1 MKTKNFA
8 VLILSHGR
16 ANNVI
21 TIDTLRK
28 QGYTGD
34 IYIIV
39 DNEDDQIEDYAK
51 LIGKNKVKEIIVF
64 DKEEEMKHT
73 DTADNFKDHRLV
85 VYARNKCHDIAKKIG
100 LDYFLELD
108 DDYTGFGIRY
118 ASGEIL
124 KRKKIT
130 NLDLL
135 FDEFIDFL
143 EISNA
148 LTVAFAQGGDY
159 IGGVGSKVWQEQLS
173 RKAMNCFFCKT
184 DRPFKFSGSTNE
196 DVNAYITYGNKG
208 QLMFTVATICMDQ
221 LQTQSN
227 AGGLT
232 DIYLDNG
239 TYVKSF
245 YSVIH
250 QPQCA
255 KISSMG
261 NKFKRI
267 HHKILWDK
275 CTPKILNEKWKK

>member
-1 MKTKNFA
+1 MMKTKNFA
-8 VLILSHGR
+8 VFILSHGR
-16 ANNVI
+16 ADNVI
-21 TIDTLRK
+21 TIKTLRSIN
-28 QGYTGD
+28 YTGK
-34 IYIIV
+34 IYLII
-39 DNEDDQIEDYAK
+39 DDEDDQVDRYKQLDDVED
-51 LIGKNKVKEIIVF
+51 VIVF
-64 DKEEEMKHT
+64 NKAEEVERT

-85 VYARNKCHDIAKKIG
+85 VYARNKCHDIAKDLG
-100 LDYFLELD
+100 LEYFLELD

-118 ASGEIL
+118 DDKGVL
-124 KRKKIT
+124 KRAKIT
-130 NLDLL
+130 NADKL
-135 FDEFIDFL
+135 FDLFINFL
-143 EISNA
+143 EKSKA

-159 IGGVGSKVWQEQLS
+159 IGGVGSKVWNDKLA

-208 QLMFTVATICMDQ
+208 ELMFTVADICMDQ

-255 KISSMG
+255 KISTMG
-261 NKFKRI
+261 NKFRRM
-267 HHKILWDK
+267 HHKILWEK
-275 CTPKILNEKWKK
+275 CCPKIINEKYKK

>member
-1 MKTKNFA
+1 MMKNNSFA

-21 TIDTLRK
+21 TIKTLRDI
-28 QGYTGD
+28 GYTGK
-34 IYIIV
+34 IYMVIDDE
-39 DNEDDQIEDYAK
+39 DNQKEDYMK
-51 LIGKNKVKEIIVF
+51 LKDVEKVIVF
-64 DKEEEMKHT
+64 NKTEEMKHT

-85 VYARNKCHDIAKKIG
+85 VYARNKCHDIAKNLK
-100 LDYFLELD
+100 LKYFLELD

-118 ASGEIL
+118 DDNGKL
-124 KRKKIT
+124 KRRNIRNADK
-130 NLDLL
+130 L
-135 FDEFIDFL
+135 FDEMIEFL
-143 EISNA
+143 EKSKA

-159 IGGVGSKVWQEQLS
+159 IGGVGSKVWNDRLS

-208 QLMFTVATICMDQ
+208 QLMFTIADVCMDQ

-227 AGGLT
+227 SGGLT

-255 KISSMG
+255 RISSMG
-261 NKFKRI
+261 NKFRRI
-267 HHKILWDK
+267 HHKILWK
-275 CTPKILNEKWKK
+275 YCTPKILNEKYKKK

>member
-1 MKTKNFA
+1 MKNKSFA
-8 VLILSHGR
+8 VFILSHGR

-21 TIDTLRK
+21 TIKTLREM
-28 QGYTGD
+28 GYKGK
-34 IYIIV
+34 IYIII
-39 DNEDDQIEDYAK
+39 DNEDDQIEEYKK
-51 LIGKNKVKEIIVF
+51 LKDIEDVIVF
-64 DKEEEMKHT
+64 DKLEEMKYT

-85 VYARNKCHDIAKKIG
+85 VYARNKCHDIAKELG
-100 LDYFLELD
+100 LEYFLELD
-108 DDYTGFGIRY
+108 DDYTSFGIRY
-118 ASGEIL
+118 NDKGTL
-124 KRKKIT
+124 KRVKI
-130 NLDLL
+130 NNIEKL
-135 FDEFIDFL
+135 FDSFINFL
-143 EISNA
+143 EVSGA

-159 IGGVGSKVWQEQLS
+159 IGGVGSKVWKEKLS

-208 QLMFTVATICMDQ
+208 KLMFTIADICMDQ

-227 AGGLT
+227 PGGLT

-250 QPQCA
+250 QPQCV
-255 KISSMG
+255 KISTMG
-261 NKFKRI
+261 NKFRRI

-275 CTPKILNEKWKK
+275 CTPKILNEKYKRK

>member
-1 MKTKNFA
+1 MKNKSFA
-8 VLILSHGR
+8 VFILSHGR

-21 TIDTLRK
+21 TIKTLREI
-28 QGYTGD
+28 GYTGK

-39 DNEDDQIEDYAK
+39 DNEDEQINKYKNLEDIED
-51 LIGKNKVKEIIVF
+51 VIIF
-64 DKEEEMKHT
+64 NKEEEMKYT

-85 VYARNKCHDIAKKIG
+85 VYARNKCHDIARE
-100 LDYFLELD
+100 LDLEYFLELD

-118 ASGEIL
+118 DNGGKLS
-124 KRKKIT
+124 RKKIT
-130 NLDLL
+130 KADTL
-135 FDEFIDFL
+135 FDAFIDFL
-143 EISNA
+143 EKSNA
-148 LTVAFAQGGDY
+148 LTVTFAQGGDY
-159 IGGVGSKVWQEQLS
+159 IGGIGSKVWQDQLS

-208 QLMFTVATICMDQ
+208 KLMFTVADICMDQ

-227 AGGLT
+227 PGGLT

-250 QPQCA
+250 QPQCV
-255 KISSMG
+255 KISTMG
-261 NKFKRI
+261 NKFRRI

-275 CTPKILNEKWKK
+275 CTPKILSEQYKK

>member
-1 MKTKNFA
+1 MKSNFA

-28 QGYTGD
+28 IGYTGK
-34 IYIIV
+34 IYIVI
-39 DNEDDQIEDYAK
+39 DNEDDQAEDYKK
-51 LIGKNKVKEIIVF
+51 LKDVAGVYVF
-64 DKEEEMKHT
+64 DKEEEMKYT
-73 DTADNFKDHRLV
+73 DTADNYKDHRLV
-85 VYARNKCHDIAKKIG
+85 VYARNKCHDIAKELG
-100 LDYFLELD
+100 LEYFLELD

-118 ASGEIL
+118 DNDGKLS
-124 KRKKIT
+124 RKNIK
-130 NLDLL
+130 DADKL
-135 FDEFIDFL
+135 FEYMIDFL
-143 EISNA
+143 EKSKA

-159 IGGVGSKVWQEQLS
+159 IGGIGSKVWNDRLS

-184 DRPFKFSGSTNE
+184 NRPFKFSGSTNE

-208 QLMFTVATICMDQ
+208 ELMFTIADVCMDQ

-227 AGGLT
+227 EGGLT

-245 YSVIH
+245 YSIIH
-250 QPQCA
+250 QPQCV
-255 KISSMG
+255 KISTMG
-261 NKFKRI
+261 NKFRRI
-267 HHKILWDK
+267 HHKISWNK

>member
-1 MKTKNFA
+1 MNTKNFA
-8 VLILSHGR
+8 VFILSHGR
-16 ANNVI
+16 ADNVI
-21 TIDTLRK
+21 TIKTLRNG
-28 QGYTGD
+28 GYTGD
-34 IYIIV
+34 IYIII
-39 DNEDDQIEDYAK
+39 DDEDEQEQKYRS
-51 LIGKNKVKEIIVF
+51 LESVKDVIVF
-64 DKEEEMKHT
+64 DKKKEIELT

-85 VYARNKCHDIAKKIG
+85 VYARNKCHDIAKELK

-118 ASGEIL
+118 ADDEKL
-124 KRKKIT
+124 KRANIK

-135 FDEFIDFL
+135 FDKFIKFL
-143 EISNA
+143 ETSNA
-148 LTVAFAQGGDY
+148 LTVTFAQGGDY
-159 IGGVGSKVWQEQLS
+159 IGGVGSKVWRDQLA

-196 DVNAYITYGNKG
+196 DVNAYISYGNKG
-208 QLMFTVATICMDQ
+208 KLMFTIAQICMDQ

-227 AGGLT
+227 DGGLT

-255 KISSMG
+255 KISTMG
-261 NKFKRI
+261 NKFRRI

>member
-1 MKTKNFA
+1 MKNKSFA
-8 VLILSHGR
+8 VFILSHGR

-21 TIDTLRK
+21 TIKTLREI
-28 QGYTGD
+28 GYTGK

-39 DNEDDQIEDYAK
+39 DNEDEQINKYKNLEDIED
-51 LIGKNKVKEIIVF
+51 VIIF
-64 DKEEEMKHT
+64 NKEEEMKHT

-85 VYARNKCHDIAKKIG
+85 VYARNKCHDIARE
-100 LDYFLELD
+100 LDLEYFLELD

-118 ASGEIL
+118 DNGGKLS
-124 KRKKIT
+124 RKKIT
-130 NLDLL
+130 KADTL
-135 FDEFIDFL
+135 FDAFIDFL
-143 EISNA
+143 EKSNA
-148 LTVAFAQGGDY
+148 LTVTFAQGGDY
-159 IGGVGSKVWQEQLS
+159 IGGIGSKVWQDQLS

-208 QLMFTVATICMDQ
+208 KLMFTVADICMDQ

-227 AGGLT
+227 PGGLT

-250 QPQCA
+250 QPQCV
-255 KISSMG
+255 KISTMG
-261 NKFKRI
+261 NKFRRI

-275 CTPKILNEKWKK
+275 CTPKILSEQYKK